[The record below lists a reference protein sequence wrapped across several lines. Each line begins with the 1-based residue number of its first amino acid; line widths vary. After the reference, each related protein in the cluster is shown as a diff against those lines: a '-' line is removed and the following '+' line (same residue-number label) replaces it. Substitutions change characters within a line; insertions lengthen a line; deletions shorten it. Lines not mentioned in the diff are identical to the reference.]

1 MHERLQAHLRELVNP
16 KVAEHR
22 GRTVKNTGHGFLAE
36 FASVVDAVRCAV
48 EIQRGMAAREPEVPE
63 ERRIRFRIGINLG
76 DVIVEEHDI
85 FGDGVNVTARL
96 EGLAEPGG
104 ICVSRVVRDQVRDRL
119 DCAFEDMGEQQVKNI
134 TRPVRVYAL
143 RPEAIAELPAS
154 SAPPA
159 KAVRQPVAAQRLSI
173 VVLPFANLD
182 TDPEQQYFADGI
194 AEDLTTDLSR
204 LANMLV
210 ISRNTAFTYRNK
222 PVDTKQIGLDLGVRY
237 LLEGSV
243 RRLGNR
249 IRVNAQLIDVETDVH
264 LWAERFDRDADDLLT
279 LQDEV
284 TSRIAM
290 TLNLELTS
298 REAARLSDNPD
309 AIDYIL
315 RGRASYWKPPSRE
328 QRTETIGLFER
339 ALALDPGSVEAQS
352 SLANELAGRVLDG
365 WADSAEADIARAEE
379 LVASALAT
387 SPRNALAHYAKGTVL
402 RVQGRP
408 EEAIPE
414 YEMVIALGDRSWVYV
429 YSLNFLARCKILT
442 GSLAD
447 AIPLAEQ
454 AIRLSPR
461 DPYIFI
467 PFSVIGHVHLLQ
479 SRTEEAILWFEKARS
494 AHPSLPGPRALL
506 ASAYALKGQHERAVA
521 ELAEARR
528 LSGDERYLSLAHLKA
543 AGYAGSHNYW
553 GVPKVQAL
561 IEATYFAGLRKAGMP
576 EE

>member
-1 MHERLQAHLRELVNP
+1 MTPSRSASTSVYDTCS
-16 KVAEHR
+16 K
-22 GRTVKNTGHGFLAE
+22 G
-36 FASVVDAVRCAV
+36 ASV
-48 EIQRGMAAREPEVPE
+48 
-63 ERRIRFRIGINLG
+63 
-76 DVIVEEHDI
+76 
-85 FGDGVNVTARL
+85 
-96 EGLAEPGG
+96 
-104 ICVSRVVRDQVRDRL
+104 
-119 DCAFEDMGEQQVKNI
+119 
-134 TRPVRVYAL
+134 
-143 RPEAIAELPAS
+143 
-154 SAPPA
+154 
-159 KAVRQPVAAQRLSI
+159 
-173 VVLPFANLD
+173 
-182 TDPEQQYFADGI
+182 
-194 AEDLTTDLSR
+194 
-204 LANMLV
+204 
-210 ISRNTAFTYRNK
+210 
-222 PVDTKQIGLDLGVRY
+222 
-237 LLEGSV
+237 
-243 RRLGNR
+243 RLGNR